1 MLYCPNMKPIDLV
14 LINMSNFTE
23 WEHGVHN
30 RNFHIWQELAKRHE
44 FRKIICIDYPPLTW
58 KRAARNFKETIITP
72 LKSGKVIQRSLWQRT
87 IQLSD
92 RQFVYSDI
100 SFHLD
105 PQGYIKR
112 LRQTLTK
119 LGFETTVVWS
129 FFPPIMPYLEPLKA
143 EFTIFDA
150 VDNWAEHSSYGFIKK
165 RLQDNYQYIKKHSHV
180 IFTVSE
186 DLQKVFDNQPNVYW
200 IPNGVDLKH
209 YQQPWR
215 LVNRDIAD
223 LPRPI
228 IGYIGVIQKRVDL
241 PLIKYLAEKNPDKS
255 FVLCG
260 PVWYAED
267 SKELQALPNIHFLGY
282 KEYSESPMYIQQF
295 DIGLIP
301 HKQDEF
307 IASTNPMKMYEYL
320 ACGKPV
326 VATAGSGAEM
336 FHDQIYI
343 ADSYEAFHDQLQLA
357 IADIGDETKAQA
369 KKTLMERYSWIKTVD
384 AMVDIVEKKINA

>member
-1 MLYCPNMKPIDLV
+1 MKPVDLV

-30 RNFHIWQELAKRHE
+30 RNFHVWQELEKRPE
-44 FRKIICIDYPPLTW
+44 FRKIICLDYPPLTW
-58 KRAARNFKETIITP
+58 KRTARNFKETIVTP
-72 LKSGKVIQRSLWQRT
+72 LRNGKIIQRSLWQRT
-87 IQLSD
+87 TQLSD
-92 RQFVYSDI
+92 RTWVYSDI
-100 SFHLD
+100 TFHFD
-105 PQGYIKR
+105 PQGYVRR
-112 LRQTLTK
+112 LGRTLAK
-119 LGFETTVVWS
+119 LGFETTIVWS

-143 EFTIFDA
+143 GLTIFDA
-150 VDNWAEHSSYGFIKK
+150 VDNWSEHSSYSTIKS
-165 RLQDNYQYIKKHSHV
+165 RLLADYQYIKKHSQV

-186 DLQKVFDNQPNVYW
+186 DLQKLFANQPNVYW
-200 IPNGVDLKH
+200 LPNGVDLKH

-223 LPRPI
+223 LPRPV

-241 PLIKYLAEKNPDKS
+241 PLIKFLAEKNPDKS

-295 DIGLIP
+295 DVGLIP
-301 HKQDEF
+301 HKQDDF
-307 IASTNPMKMYEYL
+307 ITSTNPMKMYEYL

-336 FHDQIYI
+336 FKEQIYI
-343 ADSYEAFHDQLQLA
+343 AATKEDFQDKLLLA
-357 IADIGDETKAQA
+357 VGDIGAEDKAQT
-369 KKTLMERYSWIKTVD
+369 KKALMERYSWIKTVD
-384 AMVDIVEKKINA
+384 AMVEIVEKKLST